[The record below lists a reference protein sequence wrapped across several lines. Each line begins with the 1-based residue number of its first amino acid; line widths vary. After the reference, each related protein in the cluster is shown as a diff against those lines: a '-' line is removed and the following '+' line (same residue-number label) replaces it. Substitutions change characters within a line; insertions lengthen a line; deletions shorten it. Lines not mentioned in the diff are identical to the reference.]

1 MATRNLEVF
10 YSGAPALHDV
20 ALNIYGNEVTSL
32 IVPSGCGKST
42 FIRSLNRMN
51 DTIENCSVEDAVFLD
66 GGDIYGRGL
75 DVAQL
80 RTRIATVFQKPNPFP
95 KFHRIAKDKE
105 ELNGIVLGGLER
117 TDLLDEVRDR
127 LDMSGTSFSRGQQ
140 QRLCI
145 AHSIAV
151 RPEVILMDESC
162 SALDPI
168 ATARI
173 GELITELKA
182 QYTIVIVTYSMQ
194 QARRFSDKTAYFQL
208 SRIIEHGDTE
218 NLFET
223 AQDERTSDY
232 VMRRI
237 G

>member
-1 MATRNLEVF
+1 
-10 YSGAPALHDV
+10 
-20 ALNIYGNEVTSL
+20 
-32 IVPSGCGKST
+32 
-42 FIRSLNRMN
+42 
-51 DTIENCSVEDAVFLD
+51 
-66 GGDIYGRGL
+66 
-75 DVAQL
+75 
-80 RTRIATVFQKPNPFP
+80 
-95 KFHRIAKDKE
+95 
-105 ELNGIVLGGLER
+105 
-117 TDLLDEVRDR
+117 
-127 LDMSGTSFSRGQQ
+127 
-140 QRLCI
+140 
-145 AHSIAV
+145 
-151 RPEVILMDESC
+151 MDESC

-208 SRIIEHGDTE
+208 IRIIEHGDTE